1 MTYSEIHFH
10 LLPGVD
16 DGPSSI
22 DESLELATL
31 AVRDGTGTVIAT
43 PHVHRQ
49 HITEPLE
56 IADRVR
62 ELAVQLRRKRIPLAV
77 LPGGELAHDMVAR
90 LSQREL
96 ETIAQGP
103 AGRRWLLLEA
113 PFDGLDGRYT
123 RVADE
128 LRDRGFG
135 IVVAHP
141 ERAAQTAGTERAI
154 EHELAHGSR
163 FQLTAGSF
171 AGLHGEQPRSL
182 ARRLLRRASG
192 SVIASDAHGRGR
204 PPSLQPALDALRG
217 AGVPDP
223 ARFADTRP
231 RALLQEGIALV
242 PVARAASR
250 RWPLAA

>member
-1 MTYSEIHFH
+1 MPYSEIHFH

-22 DESLELATL
+22 DESLELAAL
-31 AVRDGTGTVIAT
+31 AVGDGTATVIAT

-56 IADRVR
+56 IGERVR
-62 ELAVQLRRKRIPLAV
+62 ELAVHLRRKRIPLAV
-77 LPGGELAHDMVAR
+77 LPGGELAHDMVDH

-96 ETIAQGP
+96 EMIAQGP

-123 RVADE
+123 RAADE
-128 LRDRGFG
+128 LRERGFG

-141 ERAAQTAGTERAI
+141 ERAAQTTGSERAM
-154 EHELAHGSR
+154 EHELAHASR
-163 FQLTAGSF
+163 LQLTAGSL
-171 AGLHGEQPRSL
+171 AGLHGERPQSL

-192 SVIASDAHGRGR
+192 SVIASDAHGRVR
-204 PPSLQPALDALRG
+204 PPSLRLALDALRG

-223 ARFADTRP
+223 VRFAETRP
-231 RALLQEGIALV
+231 RALLHQGIALAQEV
-242 PVARAASR
+242 RAA
-250 RWPLAA
+250 